1 MVHLVWTRS
10 RNVSDRSGDA
20 ELRMGVTTFKPRS
33 LDLIDRVATGKLSRV
48 ILTKR
53 GRPVA
58 ALVPLGG
65 REDDLW
71 GALAEIMEPV
81 EGVDLTEP
89 TGDRWAA
96 DDA

>member
-10 RNVSDRSGDA
+10 RDVSDRSGDA